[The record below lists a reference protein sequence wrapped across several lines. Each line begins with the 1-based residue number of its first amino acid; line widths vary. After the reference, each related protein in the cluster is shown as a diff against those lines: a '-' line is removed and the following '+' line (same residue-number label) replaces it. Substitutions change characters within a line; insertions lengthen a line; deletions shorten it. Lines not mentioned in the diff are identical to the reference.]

1 MSDKLKDEM
10 LKPISISGNDYNYDA
25 DPIRIKINDFYKL
38 DKANRSKV
46 IKLAEMIDDKLASTD
61 SKISKINPTTY
72 LDEVKLI
79 HGATSDPRKL
89 IADASGIHEANGSN
103 LAPLSTEYRVLQ
115 LANYQLNDH
124 GYFAAGAEYIFPRI
138 NIYNLLKRERAQ
150 ILFYEV
156 RISMK
161 YQSNQNNYNEGY
173 QTYHSLD
180 ATNYLYFSVYLGPYA
195 SASQW
200 FSTNY
205 RAGLGYHTKVPG
217 TNYPH
222 TGPTYSR
229 VIDKQNPLMPV
240 AVTQVA
246 TQFEQGFNN
255 LNMTVYLL
263 AHVIEEGRVKN
274 G

>member
-46 IKLAEMIDDKLASTD
+46 IKLAEMIDDKLAS
-61 SKISKINPTTY
+61 INPTTY

-89 IADASGIHEANGSN
+89 IADANGIHEANGSN

-115 LANYQLNDH
+115 IANYTLDDQ
-124 GYFAAGAEYIFPRI
+124 GKFAAPNEYVFPRI

-161 YQSNQNNYNEGY
+161 YQTNQDQRYYNDNS
-173 QTYHSLD
+173 QCFHSLD
-180 ATNYLYFSVYLGPYA
+180 TTNYLYFSVYLGPYA
-195 SASQW
+195 SASRW
-200 FSTNY
+200 FCAKY

-217 TNYPH
+217 TNYPQ

-229 VIDKQNPLMPV
+229 LIDKQNPLMPV

-246 TQFEQGFNN
+246 SQFEQELNN

-263 AHVIEEGRVKN
+263 AHVVEEGRIKN